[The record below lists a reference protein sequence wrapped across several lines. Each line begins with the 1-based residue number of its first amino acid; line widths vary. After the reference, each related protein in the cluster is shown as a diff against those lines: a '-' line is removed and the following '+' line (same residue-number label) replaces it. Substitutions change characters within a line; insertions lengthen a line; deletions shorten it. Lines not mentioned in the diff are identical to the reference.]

1 MDNNHSMLIDQIL
14 NEYDDNTKETAKK
27 IAYYYNNIIA
37 YMFSEQQTYLRNLS
51 ENSKNN
57 SGITKLINEKFT
69 ELKNMDNFENF
80 SKPLVL
86 QVPEN
91 AQAPQVVSSAP
102 AAPATPLA
110 PAAPLAPVAS
120 AALIVGG
127 RRNNSKYTDISMKYI
142 KSLCKTNQI
151 KLSTT
156 INNKRVTYTKNE
168 LITKLKRKKLL

>member
-1 MDNNHSMLIDQIL
+1 
-14 NEYDDNTKETAKK
+14 
-27 IAYYYNNIIA
+27 
-37 YMFSEQQTYLRNLS
+37 MFSEQQTYLRNLS

-102 AAPATPLA
+102 AAPLAPAAPAA

>member
-1 MDNNHSMLIDQIL
+1 MDNNHSMRIDQIL
-14 NEYDDNTKETAKK
+14 NESDTDTKETAKK

-37 YMFSEQQTYLRNLS
+37 YMFSEEQTYLKNLS
-51 ENSKNN
+51 ENSQNKNY
-57 SGITKLINEKFT
+57 ITKLINDKFT
-69 ELKNMDNFENF
+69 ELKNMDNFEKF
-80 SKPLVL
+80 SKPLVI

-102 AAPATPLA
+102 LAPLA
-110 PAAPLAPVAS
+110 PAAPVASAAS

>member
-14 NEYDDNTKETAKK
+14 NESNTDNNTKETAKK

-57 SGITKLINEKFT
+57 NDITKLINEKFT
-69 ELKNMDNFENF
+69 ELKNMDNFEKF
-80 SKPLVL
+80 SKPLVI

-102 AAPATPLA
+102 A
-110 PAAPLAPVAS
+110 APVAS

>member
-14 NEYDDNTKETAKK
+14 NESDTDNNTKETAKK

-102 AAPATPLA
+102 AAPGA
-110 PAAPLAPVAS
+110 PAVPAEP
-120 AALIVGG
+120 IVGG

-168 LITKLKRKKLL
+168 LITKLKKKKLL